1 MKKIL
6 SLLFAIFTLSGCE
19 EEEDK
24 ILKELKEMNHRQEH
38 YYATQLTLRRLDDQV
53 NSVFSN
59 KEKQDMLNYR
69 EGETNRNKNRTHMEI
84 IQNLKQLKTLNKKNF
99 TGTFAIHVRTYVLSK
114 SSSWISEIPK
124 LLLLIFTSNKHDEDI
139 YAFKRLADT
148 ICFLEILRLQQDWF
162 PDYVSLELE
171 KSVNE
176 CKYHIG
182 SSMKYIDEDIQKQI
196 NSHSKSIENI
206 ERYLKRLGKFGE

>member
-1 MKKIL
+1 M
-6 SLLFAIFTLSGCE
+6 
-19 EEEDK
+19 
-24 ILKELKEMNHRQEH
+24 
-38 YYATQLTLRRLDDQV
+38 
-53 NSVFSN
+53 
-59 KEKQDMLNYR
+59 
-69 EGETNRNKNRTHMEI
+69 
-84 IQNLKQLKTLNKKNF
+84 
-99 TGTFAIHVRTYVLSK
+99 
-114 SSSWISEIPK
+114 
-124 LLLLIFTSNKHDEDI
+124 
-139 YAFKRLADT
+139 
-148 ICFLEILRLQQDWF
+148 QQDWF